1 MYSKVV
7 LLRFSRDI
15 VNEPIIV
22 NLVKNYDLSFNILKA
37 TIYPSKEGMAVMEL
51 SGNRKNYNAGV
62 RYLKNLG
69 VKIENIGQDIRRNE
83 DKCYHCGLCT
93 SVCPTGALY
102 IERPA
107 MTVAFDSDKCS
118 ACELC
123 VISCPAKAMEVNFD
137 RSAIE

>member
-7 LLRFSRDI
+7 SLRFPREI
-15 VNEPIIV
+15 VNQAIVV
-22 NLVKNYDLSFNILKA
+22 NLVKHYDLSFNILKA
-37 TIYPSKEGMAVMEL
+37 TIYPRKEGMVVMEL

-62 RYLKNLG
+62 RYLKGLG
-69 VKIENIGQDIRRNE
+69 VKVENIGQDIKRNE

-93 SVCPTGALY
+93 AVCPTGALY

-118 ACELC
+118 ACEMC
-123 VISCPAKAMEVNFD
+123 VISCPPKAMEVNFD
-137 RSAIE
+137 RALLE